1 MRRRD
6 ILKGRHSVK
15 YYLILLLCCL
25 SLGLQAVVFMDGEKL
40 VFNVKYGLVNA
51 AEATLEARTSSYQG
65 NPVWYLTTNA
75 KTHAFFDKIFKVRD
89 RVESWW
95 DKKTLLPYKF
105 AKNLE
110 EGRYRQHRVH
120 IYNHTSQTTTYQKW
134 AFKQSKFVN
143 EEMKIPGD
151 TQDILSAFYHVR
163 NQDLKV
169 GRSVYVNITADGRNM
184 PTEVVVHRTEKVKT
198 IFGEIEC
205 LVIEP
210 KLQGEAIFKQT
221 GRILIWL
228 TNDAYKIPV
237 KLDSKVAFGSFVA
250 SLSSAQNVPLKL
262 KG

>member
-1 MRRRD
+1 MKR
-6 ILKGRHSVK
+6 
-15 YYLILLLCCL
+15 YLILTLMLAC
-25 SLGLQAVVFMDGEKL
+25 LGLQAVVFMDGEKL
-40 VFNVKYGLVNA
+40 VFNAKYGLVNA

-75 KTHAFFDKIFKVRD
+75 KTHSFFDKFFKVRD

-95 DKKTLLPYKF
+95 DKDSLLPYKF

-120 IYNHTSQTTTYQKW
+120 IYNHAAKSTTYQKW
-134 AFKQSKFVN
+134 AFKQSRFVN
-143 EEMKIPGD
+143 EEMTMPAD
-151 TQDILSAFYHVR
+151 AQDILSAFYHVR
-163 NQDLKV
+163 NQELKV
-169 GRSVYVNITADGRNM
+169 GRKVLVNITADGRNM
-184 PTEVVVHRTEKVKT
+184 PTEVVVHRIEKEKT
-198 IFGEIEC
+198 IFGEIDC

-221 GRILIWL
+221 DRILIWL

-250 SLSSAQNVPLKL
+250 TLISAQNVPLKL
-262 KG
+262 VK